1 MKDQKQKKP
10 EGMIRKLLEGFRTEE
25 TEESEQEL
33 RFLTIKTRSSRNLSN
48 YEEAKKVA
56 RKVMEE
62 TDKFKKKKGI

>member
-1 MKDQKQKKP
+1 MKDQKQKNP
-10 EGMIRKLLEGFRTEE
+10 EGMIRKLLEGFRTVE

-33 RFLTIKTRSSRNLSN
+33 RFLTIKTKSFRNLNN

-62 TDKFKKKKGI
+62 INKIKKE

>member
-1 MKDQKQKKP
+1 MKDQKQKNP

-33 RFLTIKTRSSRNLSN
+33 RFLTIKTSSSRNLSN

-62 TDKFKKKKGI
+62 TDKLKKKKGI